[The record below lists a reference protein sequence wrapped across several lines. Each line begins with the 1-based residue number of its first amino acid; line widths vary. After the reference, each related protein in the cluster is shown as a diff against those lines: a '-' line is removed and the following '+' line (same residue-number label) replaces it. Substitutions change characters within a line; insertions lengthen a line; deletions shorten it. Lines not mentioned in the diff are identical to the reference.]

1 MPNDKKFTKSFH
13 ESFGLH
19 WVGKKY
25 AQALSVSSP
34 FGQLAEDEVF
44 NRTYANKKAKNELI
58 KGDNLEVLK
67 LLLPKYRDKVKMIY
81 IDPPYNTGNEAFLY
95 SDRKYFDLQSLTT
108 SQEFDLEQAQKILKH
123 LDNKENAHSAWLSFM
138 FPRLF
143 LARELLQKEGVI
155 FVSIDDR
162 ELAYLRILMDEIFGE
177 ENFVGLF
184 KWNKT
189 STPPSLSNKI
199 RQKYE
204 YILCYEKEKS
214 NQIFFG
220 GTANGGDMPLLNE
233 GNAIKELHFPPNSI
247 DFKIT
252 GDFPAGTYNNIE
264 LLTPLKINRPGKYPK
279 SVIMKGAFKWNQ
291 DYLNKQI
298 EKGTELII
306 KSEKFSIRYKKKG
319 ERIKK
324 PDDIISK
331 TQCGV
336 GTNADAKKELT
347 ELLGVKNIFDYP
359 KPVSLLKYLI
369 NFTVRKDGEDII
381 MDFFAGS
388 GTTGEAVMQ
397 LNYEDGGNRR
407 FILVQSG
414 EKINSGTKSYHF
426 IKEHLGKESPDIFDI
441 TFERLKRAHKKLHS
455 NKKFNFR
462 KWEVDLKE

>member
-1 MPNDKKFTKSFH
+1 MPSNKKIIKSFH
-13 ESFGLH
+13 ELFGLQ

-25 AQALSVSSP
+25 AQALSVSAP
-34 FGQLAEDEVF
+34 LGRLEEDEFF
-44 NRTYANKKAKNELI
+44 NRTYASNKANNLLI

-67 LLLPKYRDKVKMIY
+67 LLLPQYSNRVKMIY
-81 IDPPYNTGNEAFLY
+81 IDPPYNTGTEAFLY
-95 SDRKYFDLQSLTT
+95 SDRKYFDLQNLTS
-108 SQEFDLEQAQKILKH
+108 SQEFDSEQAQKILKK
-123 LDNKENAHSAWLSFM
+123 LDHKENTHSAWLSFM

-143 LARELLQKEGVI
+143 LARELLQKDGVI
-155 FVSIDDR
+155 FISIDDR

-214 NQIFFG
+214 PQVFFG
-220 GTANGGDMPLLNE
+220 GIEKGGDMPLLNE
-233 GNAIKELHFPPNSI
+233 GNTIKELHFPPNSI
-247 DFKIT
+247 HFKIT
-252 GDFPAGTYNNIE
+252 GDFPSGIYNNIE
-264 LLTPLKINRPGKYPK
+264 LMTPLKIAKPGRYPK

-291 DYLNKQI
+291 DYLNRQI

-347 ELLGVKNIFDYP
+347 ELFGLKNLFDYP

-369 NFTVRKDGEDII
+369 NFTVSNDQEDLVL
-381 MDFFAGS
+381 DFFAGS

-397 LNYEDGGNRR
+397 LNHQDGGNRR
-407 FILVQSG
+407 FILVQSE
-414 EKINSGTKSYHF
+414 EKIPVKSTAYHF
-426 IKEHLGKESPDIFDI
+426 IKEDLGQKYPSIFDI
-441 TFERLKRAHKKLHS
+441 TLERLIRAHKRLHS
-455 NKKFNFR
+455 NDKYHFR
-462 KWEVDLKE
+462 KWEVNLKE